1 MSAFILSIAV
11 GLYSADKISPL
22 VGSFQDIDYQGL
34 VKSLRTEWQ
43 RLQKKK
49 TIIFA
54 FSIFLITILLLWVT
68 QDLIFSLIESVLIE
82 LDGNRESFL
91 GRVFGNFAA
100 NATSIP
106 ITSYIS
112 KSILIAKRT
121 YYFYIAGGLSFFLL
135 QTFRLMPNIR
145 TAFWRQI
152 VKPLLIDLNCF

>member
-1 MSAFILSIAV
+1 MAEIA
-11 GLYSADKISPL
+11 
-22 VGSFQDIDYQGL
+22 
-34 VKSLRTEWQ
+34 E
-43 RLQKKK
+43 KK

-54 FSIFLITILLLWVT
+54 FSRLITILLLWVT

-82 LDGNRESFL
+82 LDGNRELFF

-112 KSILIAKRT
+112 KSILIVKRT

-135 QTFRLMPNIR
+135 ETFRLMPNIR

-152 VKPLLIDLNCF
+152 VKPLLIDLKSRLKIPGYWSPDSVLAQQLLFE